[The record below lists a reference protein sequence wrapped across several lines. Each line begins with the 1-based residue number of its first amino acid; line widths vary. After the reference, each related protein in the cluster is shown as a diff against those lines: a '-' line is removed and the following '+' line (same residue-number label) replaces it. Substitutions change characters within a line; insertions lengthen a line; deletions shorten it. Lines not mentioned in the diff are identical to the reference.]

1 MSAKSFIL
9 NLKTTVFGHAKK
21 NQSFIIAMTPIY
33 CMSLQ
38 NHSEILSTKE
48 WTKNLKDYF
57 LGLDIPWPLHDWH
70 TRSWQSQC
78 WSCPSRSILWL
89 SCLPSEYQRD
99 QSCTGPATFLPKI
112 HKAEK
117 NSIKKWNLTVFSF
130 LFNIIFKNHINFN
143 SIILLLQF

>member
-1 MSAKSFIL
+1 MSAKSFML

-21 NQSFIIAMTPIY
+21 NQLLIIAMIPIY
-33 CMSLQ
+33 VSAKTLCKIWMK
-38 NHSEILSTKE
+38 KE
-48 WTKNLKDYF
+48 FKDYF
-57 LGLDIPWPLHDWH
+57 MGLDIPWPPLDWH
-70 TRSWQSQC
+70 TQSWQSQC

-112 HKAEK
+112 HKAEQ
-117 NSIKKWNLTVFSF
+117 NSLKKWNLTVFSF
-130 LFNIIFKNHINFN
+130 LFNIIFKNCINFN